1 MENQNESNIH
11 LEPSWSYNSC
21 ALLPRMIA
29 TIKNISSW
37 DGRVLVKSCKSMGAT
52 LSWTCDMLVLLRT
65 HCPKVVPSN
74 LKSTYD
80 IHQIASDLVD
90 RSQVGWSLFLH
101 GIQQAEMRDLVTPPT
116 RSNAFCKEHTKL
128 ERRRKKA
135 SFMIAKKMEV
145 LGVSVA
151 KDA

>member
-29 TIKNISSW
+29 TIKTISSW

-101 GIQQAEMRDLVTPPT
+101 GIQQAEMRDLVTARHIQMPLT
-116 RSNAFCKEHTKL
+116 RNTPSWKE
-128 ERRRKKA
+128 EGRRPH
-135 SFMIAKKMEV
+135 S
-145 LGVSVA
+145 
-151 KDA
+151 